1 MQSVSDF
8 CAEGTVLTNTRSKLR
23 HSHSKSQPQ
32 CSIRCGFC
40 IFCQLGDSCLC
51 LWSFVIAYYQHTL
64 YLFHT
69 YLRTVTQF
77 VYTFCNL
84 HGSVIKSNQ
93 GICQN
98 SFKSHS
104 ADCALCQIMLP
115 VTREWKRIGYL
126 DSLTLKLPIHYTTFM
141 RARWSLTAIYLWA
154 CPIGF
159 QAEFFSPVEIRPQNS
174 GFLGKGV

>member
-1 MQSVSDF
+1 MQSMSGF
-8 CAEGTVLTNTRSKLR
+8 RAEGTVLTNSRLKL
-23 HSHSKSQPQ
+23 HYSHSINQPQ
-32 CSIRCGFC
+32 CSIRCGFW

-64 YLFHT
+64 DLFPT
-69 YLRTVTQF
+69 YLRTITQF

-84 HGSVIKSNQ
+84 HGSVIKSKR

-98 SFKSHS
+98 SFKSHT

-126 DSLTLKLPIHYTTFM
+126 DSLTLKLPVHYTTFVGLQ
-141 RARWSLTAIYLWA
+141 WSLRAIYLWA
-154 CPIGF
+154 CPMLNQFSCKIF
-159 QAEFFSPVEIRPQNS
+159 QSCWNQAP
-174 GFLGKGV
+174 K